1 MSEPKIFRIFAVVC
15 IALVF
20 VLLLAA
26 CSYGNQ
32 GEQETI
38 TFPKETERY
47 YVILSDPLEDQIY
60 TATDPSPVFDWDLYL
75 GLANVFVIEIDY
87 LHDGSYMQTE
97 AIIDFTRYQ
106 LPEEMWEKIKSD
118 APVTDGKQEIRWRV
132 KIDYVIHPADGPY
145 YTSWGTFWIVSE

>member
-1 MSEPKIFRIFAVVC
+1 MQMSEPKIFRIFAVVC

-60 TATDPSPVFDWDLYL
+60 TATDPSPVFD
-75 GLANVFVIEIDY
+75 
-87 LHDGSYMQTE
+87 
-97 AIIDFTRYQ
+97 
-106 LPEEMWEKIKSD
+106 
-118 APVTDGKQEIRWRV
+118 
-132 KIDYVIHPADGPY
+132 
-145 YTSWGTFWIVSE
+145 